1 MQFVYEK
8 IHRNSVI
15 KQLINLLTTCSSLHF
30 LLDRKIGNIWK
41 LSKSKIASAFSLNN
55 YTDKCKSIMFTDAE
69 SPSVRNFIANY
80 KGEECFVCLIKK

>member
-1 MQFVYEK
+1 MECHEIPWDIVEFHGMPWGSLKYRCSSMECHSMSMEFDKIPLYEK

-41 LSKSKIASAFSLNN
+41 LSKSKI
-55 YTDKCKSIMFTDAE
+55 
-69 SPSVRNFIANY
+69 VRL
-80 KGEECFVCLIKK
+80 V